1 VESAGESREVRSP
14 EVSEHGLK
22 ENAIGFRDALIIG
35 IASTAPAYSLAAVIG
50 LVVVTVGVQAPAV
63 LLASFIPM
71 FLVATA
77 FYYMNRADQD
87 CGTTFSW
94 VTRAMGPAA
103 GWIGG
108 WAIGVTGILVVGS
121 LADVAARYTYLFFGL
136 NGLAGSKVAI
146 TLFAV
151 IIIVVMTAMCVI
163 GTELL
168 AHFQDIL
175 IVAQVGALVLFAV
188 VALARVFGGTAPEGS
203 LVPEVSWFSPFA
215 VDSSSALIGGLL
227 IGVFIYWG
235 WESSVNLT
243 EETHNSESAPGLAAV
258 ASTVI
263 LLVTYLSVATAVVA
277 FGGVGTA
284 EKFADD
290 DAILSTLATGV
301 LGSPWDKLVVLAV
314 LTSALASTQTTILP
328 ASRTVLSMARA
339 DALPGYLGETHPR
352 FLTPHVSTIVVGALA
367 TIWYVPLNFLS
378 ENFLFDTLSALS
390 LMIAFYYALTGFAC
404 AIYYRHELFK
414 SAKNFVFIGAAP
426 VLGALMLAYLFVRSM
441 IDLADPGASYT
452 GGSFLGLGVPL
463 VIGLGFLL
471 LGVILEVVWRLGGH
485 EGFFGR
491 TPETVDPEVAEGRV
505 RVQETAGAPPEEG

>member
-1 VESAGESREVRSP
+1 
-14 EVSEHGLK
+14 
-22 ENAIGFRDALIIG
+22 
-35 IASTAPAYSLAAVIG
+35 
-50 LVVVTVGVQAPAV
+50 
-63 LLASFIPM
+63 
-71 FLVATA
+71 
-77 FYYMNRADQD
+77 
-87 CGTTFSW
+87 
-94 VTRAMGPAA
+94 
-103 GWIGG
+103 
-108 WAIGVTGILVVGS
+108 VTGILVVGS
-121 LADVAARYTYLFFGL
+121 LADVAARYTYLFLGL
-136 NGLAGSKVAI
+136 DGLAGSKVAI

-151 IIIVVMTAMCVI
+151 ILIVSMTALCVI
-163 GTELL
+163 GTEIS
-168 AHFQDIL
+168 ARVQDVM
-175 IVAQVGALVLFAV
+175 IVAQVGALLLFAV
-188 VALARVFGGTAPEGS
+188 VALVRVYAGTAPEGS
-203 LVPEVSWFSPFA
+203 LVPNLSWFSPFA

-243 EETHNSESAPGLAAV
+243 EETENSESAPGLAAV
-258 ASTVI
+258 ASTVV
-263 LLVTYLSVATAVVA
+263 LLVTYLASATAVVA

-339 DALPGYLGETHPR
+339 GAMPGPLGATHPR

-414 SAKNFVFIGAAP
+414 SAKNFIFIGLAP
-426 VLGALMLAYLFVRSM
+426 VVGALILAYLFFRSM
-441 IDLADPGASYT
+441 VDLADPSASYS
-452 GGSFLGLGVPL
+452 GGSYLGLGVPL
-463 VIGLGFLL
+463 VIGVGFLL
-471 LGVILEVVWRLGGH
+471 LGVILEIVWRLGGH

-491 TPETVDPEVAEGRV
+491 TPETVSPEVAAGQV
-505 RVQETAGAPPEEG
+505 KVQETAGAPPEKD